1 MLVGDFAMAGAG
13 GWVGRHRHPVPQLA
27 WARSGVLMVR
37 ALGRTWVLPAT
48 TALWIP
54 PGVRHATGTAGT
66 TEARALYVP
75 QARPAPPAAPRP
87 SRTRPPAPRR
97 PRGGRV
103 REPVGTDAAP
113 ATERT
118 AWAPQPMAWD
128 YAPVAE
134 RAARAAP
141 EPAAGHAPA
150 TGRVTRAADGTAANP
165 ARAGAANPAP
175 AAERGLRA
183 REPAADPAP
192 VPHPPTRPPEATDP
206 APAPALTS
214 APAPVAVGWTEPTV
228 VAVTPL
234 LRALFDH
241 LADDAPAPPARARA
255 EAVLLDQLA
264 PVAPTSV
271 LAPMPRDPRS
281 RAVAEALRDTPA
293 DARTLAEWSPYAGAA
308 PRTLARLFVAET
320 GMPFGRWRTHLRLQE
335 SLPLLASGATV
346 ATAARHVGYA
356 SPSAFV
362 AAFHRTVGAP
372 PGTYFPR
379 D

>member
-1 MLVGDFAMAGAG
+1 
-13 GWVGRHRHPVPQLA
+13 
-27 WARSGVLMVR
+27 MVR
-37 ALGRTWVLPAT
+37 ALGRTWVLPTA

-54 PGVRHATGTAGT
+54 PGVGHATGTAGT
-66 TEARALYVP
+66 TEPRALYVRQP
-75 QARPAPPAAPRP
+75 GPAAL
-87 SRTRPPAPRR
+87 
-97 PRGGRV
+97 G
-103 REPVGTDAAP
+103 AP
-113 ATERT
+113 AGPD
-118 AWAPQPMAWD
+118 APD
-128 YAPVAE
+128 
-134 RAARAAP
+134 
-141 EPAAGHAPA
+141 APA
-150 TGRVTRAADGTAANP
+150 GP
-165 ARAGAANPAP
+165 
-175 AAERGLRA
+175 
-183 REPAADPAP
+183 
-192 VPHPPTRPPEATDP
+192 
-206 APAPALTS
+206 
-214 APAPVAVGWTEPTV
+214 GWTDPTV

-255 EAVLLDQLA
+255 EAVLLDQLT
-264 PVAPTSV
+264 PVTATSV
-271 LAPMPRDPRS
+271 VAPMPHDPRP

-320 GMPFGRWRTHLRLQE
+320 GMPFGRWRTHLRLQA

>member
-1 MLVGDFAMAGAG
+1 
-13 GWVGRHRHPVPQLA
+13 
-27 WARSGVLMVR
+27 MVR
-37 ALGRTWVLPAT
+37 ALGRTWVLPTA

-54 PGVRHATGTAGT
+54 PGVGHATGTAGT
-66 TEARALYVP
+66 TEPRALYVRQP
-75 QARPAPPAAPRP
+75 GPAAL
-87 SRTRPPAPRR
+87 
-97 PRGGRV
+97 G
-103 REPVGTDAAP
+103 AP
-113 ATERT
+113 AGPD
-118 AWAPQPMAWD
+118 APD
-128 YAPVAE
+128 APD
-134 RAARAAP
+134 
-141 EPAAGHAPA
+141 APA
-150 TGRVTRAADGTAANP
+150 GP
-165 ARAGAANPAP
+165 
-175 AAERGLRA
+175 
-183 REPAADPAP
+183 
-192 VPHPPTRPPEATDP
+192 
-206 APAPALTS
+206 
-214 APAPVAVGWTEPTV
+214 GWTEPTV

-255 EAVLLDQLA
+255 EAVLLDQLT
-264 PVAPTSV
+264 PVTATSV
-271 LAPMPRDPRS
+271 VAPMPHDPRP

-320 GMPFGRWRTHLRLQE
+320 GMPFGRWRTHLRLQA

>member
-1 MLVGDFAMAGAG
+1 MSLNGPAPPTDSASASAHGGGAVLVAGLAAAG
-13 GWVGRHRHPVPQLA
+13 GGWTDRHRHPVPQLA

-37 ALGRTWVLPAT
+37 ATGRTWVLPAT

-66 TEARALYVP
+66 AEPRTLYVRYP
-75 QARPAPPAAPRP
+75 GPAPAAADHPL
-87 SRTRPPAPRR
+87 RTRPPADR
-97 PRGGRV
+97 P
-103 REPVGTDAAP
+103 
-113 ATERT
+113 
-118 AWAPQPMAWD
+118 
-128 YAPVAE
+128 
-134 RAARAAP
+134 
-141 EPAAGHAPA
+141 
-150 TGRVTRAADGTAANP
+150 
-165 ARAGAANPAP
+165 
-175 AAERGLRA
+175 
-183 REPAADPAP
+183 
-192 VPHPPTRPPEATDP
+192 
-206 APAPALTS
+206 
-214 APAPVAVGWTEPTV
+214 GWSEPTV

-234 LRALFDH
+234 LRALCDH
-241 LADDAPAPPARARA
+241 LADDAPAPAARARA
-255 EAVLLDQLA
+255 EAVVLDQLT

-271 LAPMPRDPRS
+271 LAPMPRDPRP

-320 GMPFGRWRTHLRLQE
+320 GMPFGRWRTHLRLQA

>member
-1 MLVGDFAMAGAG
+1 
-13 GWVGRHRHPVPQLA
+13 
-27 WARSGVLMVR
+27 MVR

-66 TEARALYVP
+66 TEPRALYVRHP
-75 QARPAPPAAPRP
+75 GPAAADHPL
-87 SRTRPPAPRR
+87 RTR
-97 PRGGRV
+97 
-103 REPVGTDAAP
+103 
-113 ATERT
+113 
-118 AWAPQPMAWD
+118 
-128 YAPVAE
+128 
-134 RAARAAP
+134 
-141 EPAAGHAPA
+141 APA
-150 TGRVTRAADGTAANP
+150 TGP
-165 ARAGAANPAP
+165 
-175 AAERGLRA
+175 
-183 REPAADPAP
+183 
-192 VPHPPTRPPEATDP
+192 
-206 APAPALTS
+206 
-214 APAPVAVGWTEPTV
+214 GWAEPTV

-241 LADDAPAPPARARA
+241 LAGDAPAPAARARA
-255 EAVLLDQLA
+255 EAVLLDQLT
-264 PVAPTSV
+264 PVAAASV
-271 LAPMPRDPRS
+271 LAPMPHDPRP

-320 GMPFGRWRTHLRLQE
+320 GMPFGRWRTHLRLQA

-356 SPSAFV
+356 SSSAFV

>member
-1 MLVGDFAMAGAG
+1 VLVEGFATAG
-13 GWVGRHRHPVPQLA
+13 GGGWLGRHRHPVPQLA

-37 ALGRTWVLPAT
+37 ALAQTWVLPTT

-66 TEARALYVP
+66 TEPRSLYVQ
-75 QARPAPPAAPRP
+75 QAGPVPAADAATGRAP
-87 SRTRPPAPRR
+87 RTRPPAHRR
-97 PRGGRV
+97 PRGGR
-103 REPVGTDAAP
+103 
-113 ATERT
+113 
-118 AWAPQPMAWD
+118 
-128 YAPVAE
+128 
-134 RAARAAP
+134 AP
-141 EPAAGHAPA
+141 ESTPAA
-150 TGRVTRAADGTAANP
+150 
-165 ARAGAANPAP
+165 
-175 AAERGLRA
+175 
-183 REPAADPAP
+183 
-192 VPHPPTRPPEATDP
+192 
-206 APAPALTS
+206 
-214 APAPVAVGWTEPTV
+214 VAWTEPTV

-255 EAVLLDQLA
+255 EAVLLDQLT
-264 PVAPTSV
+264 PVAATSV
-271 LAPMPRDPRS
+271 LAPMPRDPRP
-281 RAVAEALRDTPA
+281 RAVAEALRDAPA

-320 GMPFGRWRTHLRLQE
+320 GMPFGRWRTHLRLQA

-346 ATAARHVGYA
+346 ATAARRVGYA

>member
-1 MLVGDFAMAGAG
+1 MSLNGPAPPSVSASASSSAPPAASTPASTPASGTGGGAVLVAGLATAG
-13 GWVGRHRHPVPQLA
+13 GGGWHGRHRHPVPQVA

-37 ALGRTWVLPAT
+37 ALGRTWVLPTA

-54 PGVRHATGTAGT
+54 PGVGHATGTAGT
-66 TEARALYVP
+66 TEPRALYVR
-75 QARPAPPAAPRP
+75 QSGPAALG
-87 SRTRPPAPRR
+87 AP
-97 PRGGRV
+97 
-103 REPVGTDAAP
+103 DAPDARDAP
-113 ATERT
+113 AG
-118 AWAPQPMAWD
+118 P
-128 YAPVAE
+128 
-134 RAARAAP
+134 
-141 EPAAGHAPA
+141 
-150 TGRVTRAADGTAANP
+150 
-165 ARAGAANPAP
+165 
-175 AAERGLRA
+175 
-183 REPAADPAP
+183 
-192 VPHPPTRPPEATDP
+192 
-206 APAPALTS
+206 
-214 APAPVAVGWTEPTV
+214 GWTEPTV

-255 EAVLLDQLA
+255 EAVLLDQLT
-264 PVAPTSV
+264 PVTATSV
-271 LAPMPRDPRS
+271 VAPMPHDPRP

-293 DARTLAEWSPYAGAA
+293 DTRTLAEWSPYAGAA

-320 GMPFGRWRTHLRLQE
+320 GMPFGRWRTHLRLQA